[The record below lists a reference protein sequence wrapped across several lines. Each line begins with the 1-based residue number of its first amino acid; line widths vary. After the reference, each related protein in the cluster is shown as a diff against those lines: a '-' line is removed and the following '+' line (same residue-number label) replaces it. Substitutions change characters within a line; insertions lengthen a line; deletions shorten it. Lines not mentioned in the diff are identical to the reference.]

1 MENNFNTKYDFKN
14 AYTEQKIKY
23 AFLELNRQNE
33 IEAITVNDI
42 CKEAGISRSTFY
54 RHFIDIYDVIESIE
68 AEVTEEIRSMLT
80 PDKKNILEPDDREVK
95 RSLLRLFHN
104 YRFRKTEILTLFD
117 SGKYPASY
125 KRFRKMVYDMLYESY
140 KVFDTGANPVLFDFY
155 LEYTAGTIVDLVV
168 IWLRNDNMSY
178 DEFLSIYMKIYLTDF
193 ELLQSIS

>member
-1 MENNFNTKYDFKN
+1 M
-14 AYTEQKIKY
+14 
-23 AFLELNRQNE
+23 
-33 IEAITVNDI
+33 
-42 CKEAGISRSTFY
+42 
-54 RHFIDIYDVIESIE
+54 DIYAVIESIE

-104 YRFRKTEILTLFD
+104 YRFRKTEILTLLD

-140 KVFDTGANPVLFDFY
+140 KIFDTGANPNLFDFY
-155 LEYTAGTIVDLVV
+155 LDYTAGTIVDLVV

-178 DEFLSIYMKIYLTDF
+178 DEFLSIYMKIYWTDF
-193 ELLQSIS
+193 QLLQSISN